1 MSFGELPVGEMSV
14 RGINII
20 VLLKYRTFSKY
31 VQLYIENP
39 LPRNLI
45 VSFNIFKYFF
55 LSFFLND
62 TNLQNLFHAKK
73 NARETNS
80 YGNKLPGNYLSI
92 LLVLLNL
99 ISINMINNKKKN
111 CSFRSIVLCCLHS
124 KGIQVI
130 DKSSHSKMFFKI
142 GDLKSFAIF
151 TGKYLSWSLFLTS
164 CRPELQGRPATL
176 LQRES
181 STGAFM

>member
-31 VQLYIENP
+31 VQLYFENP

-99 ISINMINNKKKN
+99 ISINMINNKKKTVLFVLQFFAVCILREYKLQTKAAIRR
-111 CSFRSIVLCCLHS
+111 CSS
-124 KGIQVI
+124 KQVI
-130 DKSSHSKMFFKI
+130 
-142 GDLKSFAIF
+142 LKVSQYSQEN
-151 TGKYLSWSLFLTS
+151 T
-164 CRPELQGRPATL
+164 
-176 LQRES
+176 
-181 STGAFM
+181 

>member
-14 RGINII
+14 RGINRI

-31 VQLYIENP
+31 VYLYIENP

-73 NARETNS
+73 NARKTNS
-80 YGNKLPGNYLSI
+80 YGNKLPGNYPSI
-92 LLVLLNL
+92 LLVLLKNL
-99 ISINMINNKKKN
+99 HLLSIF
-111 CSFRSIVLCCLHS
+111 CE
-124 KGIQVI
+124 VI
-130 DKSSHSKMFFKI
+130 HL
-142 GDLKSFAIF
+142 LK
-151 TGKYLSWSLFLTS
+151 
-164 CRPELQGRPATL
+164 
-176 LQRES
+176 
-181 STGAFM
+181 